1 MEDRII
7 KLLAAGLP
15 AVRVAESLG
24 IDPSLI
30 SQYLEKPEFKAQVQ
44 DAKFEVLNSHNEADK
59 KLNALEDKVRD
70 QLESTIG
77 MIWDPMKLARVFQ
90 VVNAA
95 KRRGIEQISDLS
107 QAHTVVNLNMPQ
119 RIVNNFV
126 VNSHNQVVKAGGED
140 LITIQPHRIQEM
152 INERDIR
159 LSEESR
165 EAKLLSKI

>member
-15 AVRVAESLG
+15 AARVAESLG
-24 IDPSLI
+24 IDPSYV
-30 SQYLEKPEFKAQVQ
+30 SQFLSIEENKAAVQ
-44 DAKFEVLNSHNEADK
+44 DAKFEVLNQHNEADS
-59 KLNALEDKVRD
+59 KLNRLEDKVRD
-70 QLESTIG
+70 QLEQTIG

-95 KRRGIEQISDLS
+95 KRRGVERISDIS
-107 QAHTVVNLNMPQ
+107 AGSTVVNLNMPQ

-126 VNSHNQVVKAGGED
+126 VNSHNQVINAGGED

-152 INERDIR
+152 INERDTRR
-159 LSEESR
+159 LGNSGEVIGVSN
-165 EAKLLSKI
+165 